1 MNKVISMLVVVFGLI
16 LSGCTPVTVP
26 PAHVGKLLT
35 PSGYQP
41 EILPSGKYWQ
51 GIREELVLIE
61 TKTDTYTENVKVV
74 LKDKLTLHVEV
85 RFQGRL
91 KGDKTTL
98 NAMFNDITAGPD
110 QLVQFHE
117 VYTVYGRMAVQNK
130 VREIVS
136 QYSVDDVHKNYARLS
151 GEISNVLTKA
161 LSNTPLEISS
171 VAVGNIQYPD
181 VVTKAIE
188 AAEERRLAIA
198 KEEANREI
206 ELTKKENDRLIAEAD
221 YQVRMTKAKSVRD
234 ENRMLAE
241 GITPELLELK
251 RIEVQQT
258 LAEKASSGSTV
269 YVPVEFGS
277 SNGVSNRM
285 FSKDK

>member
-1 MNKVISMLVVVFGLI
+1 MNKIISSVVMVAGLV
-16 LSGCTPVTVP
+16 LSGCSPVTVP
-26 PAHVGKLLT
+26 PAHAGKFLT

-41 EILPSGKYWQ
+41 EIMPSGKYWE
-51 GIREELVLIE
+51 GVREELILIE

-91 KGDKTTL
+91 KGDKNTL
-98 NAMFNDITAGPD
+98 NTMFNDITAGND
-110 QLVQFHE
+110 QLVEFRE
-117 VYTVYGRMAVQNK
+117 VYAVYGKMAVQNK

-151 GEISNVLTKA
+151 GEISETLQKVLV
-161 LSNTPLEISS
+161 NTPLEISS

-188 AAEERRLAIA
+188 AAEERRLAIT

-206 ELTKKENDRLIAEAD
+206 ELTKKENDRLIAEAE
-221 YQVRMTKAKSVRD
+221 YQVRMTKAKTVRD
-234 ENRMLAE
+234 ENKMLAE
-241 GITPELLELK
+241 GITPALLQLK
-251 RIEVQQT
+251 QLEVQQT
-258 LAEKASSGSTV
+258 LAENAGEGTV
-269 YVPVEFGS
+269 YVPVEFGNS
-277 SNGVSNRM
+277 SGVSNRM
-285 FSKDK
+285 FDKNQ

>member
-1 MNKVISMLVVVFGLI
+1 MNKVMAMFVLVGAMV
-16 LSGCTPVTVP
+16 LSGCSPVTVP

-41 EILPSGKYWQ
+41 EILPSGKYWE
-51 GIREELVLIE
+51 GMREELVLIE

-74 LKDKLTLHVEV
+74 LKDKLTLRVEV

-91 KGDKTTL
+91 KGDKNTL

-110 QLVQFHE
+110 KLVQFRE
-117 VYTVYGRMAVQNK
+117 VYAVYGKMAVQNK

-151 GEISNVLTKA
+151 GEISKVLITS
-161 LSNTPLEISS
+161 LTNTPLEISS

-188 AAEERRLAIA
+188 AAEERRLAIT

-206 ELTKKENDRLIAEAD
+206 ELTKKENDRLIAEAE
-221 YQVRMTKAKSVRD
+221 YQVRMTKAKTIRD
-234 ENRMLAE
+234 ENKMLAE
-241 GITPELLELK
+241 GITPALLQLK
-251 RIEVQQT
+251 QLEVQQT
-258 LAEKASSGSTV
+258 LAENAGDGTV
-269 YVPVEFGS
+269 YVPVEFGNS
-277 SNGVSNRM
+277 SGVSNRM
-285 FSKDK
+285 FGKQ

>member
-1 MNKVISMLVVVFGLI
+1 MNKVMSMFVLVGAMV
-16 LSGCTPVTVP
+16 LSGCSPVTVP

-41 EILPSGKYWQ
+41 EILPSGKYWE
-51 GIREELVLIE
+51 GMREELVLIE

-74 LKDKLTLHVEV
+74 LKDKLTLSVEV

-91 KGDKTTL
+91 KGDKNTL
-98 NAMFNDITAGPD
+98 NTMFNDITAGPD
-110 QLVQFHE
+110 KLVQFRE
-117 VYTVYGRMAVQNK
+117 VYAVYGKMAVQNK

-151 GEISNVLTKA
+151 GEISKVLITS

-188 AAEERRLAIA
+188 AAEERRLAIT

-206 ELTKKENDRLIAEAD
+206 ELTKKENDLLISEAE
-221 YQVRMTKAKSVRD
+221 YQVRMTKAKTVRD
-234 ENRMLAE
+234 ENRLLAE
-241 GITPELLELK
+241 GITPALLQLK
-251 RIEVQQT
+251 QLEVQQT
-258 LAEKASSGSTV
+258 LAENAGDGTV
-269 YVPVEFGS
+269 YVPVEFGNS
-277 SNGVSNRM
+277 SGVSNRM
-285 FSKDK
+285 FGKQ

>member
-1 MNKVISMLVVVFGLI
+1 MNKVMAMFVLVGAMV
-16 LSGCTPVTVP
+16 LSGCSPVTVP

-41 EILPSGKYWQ
+41 EILPSGKYWE
-51 GIREELVLIE
+51 GMREELVLIE

-74 LKDKLTLHVEV
+74 LKDKLTLSVEV

-91 KGDKTTL
+91 KGDKNTL

-110 QLVQFHE
+110 KLVEFSE
-117 VYTVYGRMAVQNK
+117 VYAVYGKMAVQNK

-151 GEISNVLTKA
+151 GEISKVLITNLA
-161 LSNTPLEISS
+161 NTPLEISS

-188 AAEERRLAIA
+188 ASEERRLSIA
-198 KEEANREI
+198 KEEAQREI
-206 ELTKKENDRLIAEAD
+206 ELTKKENQRLIAEAD
-221 YQVRMTKAKSVRD
+221 YQVRMTKAKTVRD
-234 ENRMLAE
+234 ENRLLAE
-241 GITPELLELK
+241 GITPALLQLK
-251 RIEVQQT
+251 QLEVQQT
-258 LAEKASSGSTV
+258 LAENAGEGTV
-269 YVPVEFGS
+269 YVPVEFGTS
-277 SNGVSNRM
+277 SGVSNRM
-285 FSKDK
+285 FGKD

>member
-1 MNKVISMLVVVFGLI
+1 MNKVMAMFVLVGAMV
-16 LSGCTPVTVP
+16 LSGCSPVTVP

-41 EILPSGKYWQ
+41 EILPSGKYWE
-51 GIREELVLIE
+51 GMREELVLIE

-74 LKDKLTLHVEV
+74 LKDKLTLSVEV

-91 KGDKTTL
+91 KGDKNTL
-98 NAMFNDITAGPD
+98 NTMFNDITAGPD
-110 QLVQFHE
+110 KLVQFRE
-117 VYTVYGRMAVQNK
+117 VYAVYGKMAVQNK

-151 GEISNVLTKA
+151 GEISKVLTTNLA
-161 LSNTPLEISS
+161 NTPLEISS

-188 AAEERRLAIA
+188 AAEERRLAIT

-206 ELTKKENDRLIAEAD
+206 ELTKKENDRLIAEAE
-221 YQVRMTKAKSVRD
+221 YQVRMTKAKTVRD
-234 ENRMLAE
+234 ENKMLAE
-241 GITPELLELK
+241 GITPALLQLK
-251 RIEVQQT
+251 QLEVQQT
-258 LAEKASSGSTV
+258 LAENAGDGTV
-269 YVPVEFGS
+269 YVPVEFGNS
-277 SNGVSNRM
+277 SGVSNRM
-285 FSKDK
+285 FGKQ

>member
-1 MNKVISMLVVVFGLI
+1 MNKVIAMFVLLGAMV
-16 LSGCTPVTVP
+16 LSGCSPVTVP

-41 EILPSGKYWQ
+41 EILPSGKYWE
-51 GIREELVLIE
+51 GMREELVLIE

-74 LKDKLTLHVEV
+74 LKDKLTLSVEV

-91 KGDKTTL
+91 KGDKNTL

-110 QLVQFHE
+110 KLVEFSE
-117 VYTVYGRMAVQNK
+117 VYAVYGKMAVQNK

-151 GEISNVLTKA
+151 GEISKVLITNLA
-161 LSNTPLEISS
+161 NTPLEISS

-188 AAEERRLAIA
+188 ASEERRLSIA
-198 KEEANREI
+198 KEEAQREI
-206 ELTKKENDRLIAEAD
+206 ELTKKENQRLIAEAD
-221 YQVRMTKAKSVRD
+221 YQVRMTKAKTVRD
-234 ENRMLAE
+234 ENRLLAE
-241 GITPELLELK
+241 GITPALLQLK
-251 RIEVQQT
+251 QLEVQQT
-258 LAEKASSGSTV
+258 LAENAGEGTV
-269 YVPVEFGS
+269 YVPVEFGNS
-277 SNGVSNRM
+277 SGVSNRM
-285 FSKDK
+285 FGKQ

>member
-1 MNKVISMLVVVFGLI
+1 MNKVMAMFVLVGAMV
-16 LSGCTPVTVP
+16 LSGCSPVTVP

-41 EILPSGKYWQ
+41 EILPSGKYWE
-51 GIREELVLIE
+51 GMREELVLIE

-74 LKDKLTLHVEV
+74 LKDKLTLRVEV

-91 KGDKTTL
+91 KGDKNTL

-110 QLVQFHE
+110 KLVQFRE
-117 VYTVYGRMAVQNK
+117 VYAVYGKMAVQNK

-151 GEISNVLTKA
+151 GEISKVLITS
-161 LSNTPLEISS
+161 LTNTPLEISS

-188 AAEERRLAIA
+188 ASEERRLSIA
-198 KEEANREI
+198 KEEAQREI
-206 ELTKKENDRLIAEAD
+206 ELTRKENERLIAEAD
-221 YQVRMTKAKSVRD
+221 YQVRMTKAKAVRD
-234 ENRMLAE
+234 ENRLLAE
-241 GITPELLELK
+241 GITPALLQLK
-251 RIEVQQT
+251 QLEVQQT
-258 LAEKASSGSTV
+258 LAENAGDGTV
-269 YVPVEFGS
+269 YVPVEFGNS
-277 SNGVSNRM
+277 SGVSNRM
-285 FSKDK
+285 FGKQ

>member
-1 MNKVISMLVVVFGLI
+1 MNKVMAMFVLVGAMV
-16 LSGCTPVTVP
+16 LSGCSPVTVP

-41 EILPSGKYWQ
+41 EILPSGKYWE
-51 GIREELVLIE
+51 GMREELVLIE

-74 LKDKLTLHVEV
+74 LKDKLTLRVEV

-110 QLVQFHE
+110 KLVEFRE
-117 VYTVYGRMAVQNK
+117 VYAVYGKMAVQNK

-151 GEISNVLTKA
+151 GEISKVLTTNLA
-161 LSNTPLEISS
+161 NTPLEISS

-188 AAEERRLAIA
+188 ASEERRLSIA
-198 KEEANREI
+198 KEEAQREI
-206 ELTKKENDRLIAEAD
+206 ELTKKENQRLIAEAD
-221 YQVRMTKAKSVRD
+221 YQVRMTKAKTVRD
-234 ENRMLAE
+234 ENRLLAE
-241 GITPELLELK
+241 GITPALLQLK
-251 RIEVQQT
+251 QLEVQQT
-258 LAEKASSGSTV
+258 LAENAGDGTV
-269 YVPVEFGS
+269 YVPVEFGNS
-277 SNGVSNRM
+277 SGVSNRM
-285 FSKDK
+285 FGKD

>member
-1 MNKVISMLVVVFGLI
+1 MNKVMAMFVLLGAMV
-16 LSGCTPVTVP
+16 LSGCSPVTVP

-41 EILPSGKYWQ
+41 EILPSGKYWE
-51 GIREELVLIE
+51 GMREELVLIE

-74 LKDKLTLHVEV
+74 LKDKLTLSVEV

-91 KGDKTTL
+91 KGDKNTL

-110 QLVQFHE
+110 KLVEFSE
-117 VYTVYGRMAVQNK
+117 VYAVYGKMAVQNK

-151 GEISNVLTKA
+151 GEISKVLITNLA
-161 LSNTPLEISS
+161 NTPLEISS

-188 AAEERRLAIA
+188 ASEERRLSIA
-198 KEEANREI
+198 KEEAQREI
-206 ELTKKENDRLIAEAD
+206 ELTKKENQRLIAEAD
-221 YQVRMTKAKSVRD
+221 YQVRMTKAKTVRD
-234 ENRMLAE
+234 ENRLLAE
-241 GITPELLELK
+241 GITPALLQLK
-251 RIEVQQT
+251 QLEVQQT
-258 LAEKASSGSTV
+258 LAENAGEGTV
-269 YVPVEFGS
+269 YVPVEFGNS
-277 SNGVSNRM
+277 SGVSNRM
-285 FSKDK
+285 FGKN

>member
-1 MNKVISMLVVVFGLI
+1 MF
-16 LSGCTPVTVP
+16 
-26 PAHVGKLLT
+26 
-35 PSGYQP
+35 
-41 EILPSGKYWQ
+41 W
-51 GIREELVLIE
+51 
-61 TKTDTYTENVKVV
+61 
-74 LKDKLTLHVEV
+74 LK
-85 RFQGRL
+85 RL
-91 KGDKTTL
+91 
-98 NAMFNDITAGPD
+98 AIP
-110 QLVQFHE
+110 
-117 VYTVYGRMAVQNK
+117 
-130 VREIVS
+130 
-136 QYSVDDVHKNYARLS
+136 
-151 GEISNVLTKA
+151 
-161 LSNTPLEISS
+161 PLEISS

-234 ENRMLAE
+234 ENRMLSE
-241 GITPELLELK
+241 GITPQLLELK

-258 LAEKASSGSTV
+258 LAEKATAGSTV
-269 YVPVEFGS
+269 YVPVEFGQ